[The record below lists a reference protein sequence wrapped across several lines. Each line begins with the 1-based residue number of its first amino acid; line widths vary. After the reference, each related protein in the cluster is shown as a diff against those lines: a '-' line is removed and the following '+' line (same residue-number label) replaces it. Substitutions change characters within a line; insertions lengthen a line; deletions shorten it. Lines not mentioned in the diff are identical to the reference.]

1 MQFQHQ
7 PYLDSHMM
15 ITTALDK
22 KKLLMATQ
30 DPVLIIP
37 KGLTTLYQK
46 KMKGNNKNSSEGMD
60 LNQPK
65 GKQGMKTHLSVIQ
78 DKIQ

>member
-1 MQFQHQ
+1 
-7 PYLDSHMM
+7 
-15 ITTALDK
+15 
-22 KKLLMATQ
+22 MATQ
-30 DPVLIIP
+30 DPVLITP

-65 GKQGMKTHLSVIQ
+65 GKQ
-78 DKIQ
+78 